1 MNSLIFETNIYL
13 KNLLFLWIA
22 SSASSN
28 ILSFFSYESEIIS
41 HLSSTMEK
49 IPVFLLSSMS
59 ITSELSEKVIDL

>member
-1 MNSLIFETNIYL
+1 MNSFIFETIIFL